1 MELDGV
7 RIGARNLADAV
18 AAYTL
23 LLGVEPSRAD
33 GDVHRFQLTRGAVE
47 IVAGEPG
54 IQSIGFTG
62 APPAGGWPD
71 AFHGLTVRLGG
82 PVAAVPRAA
91 EVAIDHVV
99 VETPDADRAIGLWR
113 DRMGL
118 RLALDRMFP
127 ERGLRLVFFRSG
139 GVTLEL
145 AAAHPAPTVADGP
158 DRLHGVSY
166 RVTNL
171 GARRERLLRAG
182 VDVSEIRRGMRPGT
196 SVATVRSGTAGV
208 PTLLLEADA

>member
-1 MELDGV
+1 V
-7 RIGARNLADAV
+7 
-18 AAYTL
+18 
-23 LLGVEPSRAD
+23 
-33 GDVHRFQLTRGAVE
+33 
-47 IVAGEPG
+47 
-54 IQSIGFTG
+54 
-62 APPAGGWPD
+62 
-71 AFHGLTVRLGG
+71 
-82 PVAAVPRAA
+82 
-91 EVAIDHVV
+91 
-99 VETPDADRAIGLWR
+99 
-113 DRMGL
+113 
-118 RLALDRMFP
+118 FP

-145 AAAHPAPTVADGP
+145 AAAHPAATVADGP

-166 RVTNL
+166 RVADL